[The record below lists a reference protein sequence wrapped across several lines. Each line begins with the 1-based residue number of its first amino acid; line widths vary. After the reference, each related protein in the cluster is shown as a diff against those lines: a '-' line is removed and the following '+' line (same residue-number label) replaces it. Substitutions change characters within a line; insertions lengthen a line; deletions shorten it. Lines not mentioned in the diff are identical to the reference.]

1 MKELDFSYETD
12 KKERK
17 AALIYGIS
25 TMRKVLDEYKEDYTQ
40 TLFTIPDPEDL
51 EEWDNRD
58 FELDGLS
65 NIISKLELAIEEV
78 EKIV

>member
-1 MKELDFSYETD
+1 MKEIDFSYETYQ
-12 KKERK
+12 KERK

-25 TMRKVLDEYKEDYTQ
+25 TMRKVLDEYKADYRD

>member
-1 MKELDFSYETD
+1 MKEIDFSFDTY

-17 AALIYGIS
+17 AALIFGLS
-25 TMRKVLDEYKEDYTQ
+25 TMRKVLDEYKKDYKY
-40 TLFTIPDPEDL
+40 TLFTMPDPDDK
-51 EEWDNRD
+51 EECDNRD

-65 NIISKLELAIEEV
+65 NIISKLELAIDEV

>member
-1 MKELDFSYETD
+1 MKEIDFSFDTY

-17 AALIYGIS
+17 AAIIYGLS
-25 TMRKVLDEYKEDYTQ
+25 TMRKVLDEYKEDYKH
-40 TLFTIPDPEDL
+40 TLFSIPDLDDN

-58 FELDGLS
+58 FELSSLAD
-65 NIISKLELAIEEV
+65 IISKLELAIAEV

>member
-1 MKELDFSYETD
+1 MKEIDFSHETY

-25 TMRKVLDEYKEDYTQ
+25 VMRKVLDEYKADYRD
-40 TLFTIPDPEDL
+40 TLFTTPDPDDI

-65 NIISKLELAIEEV
+65 NIISKLELAIEEF
-78 EKIV
+78 EQIV

>member
-1 MKELDFSYETD
+1 MKELDFTYETY

-17 AALIYGIS
+17 AAIIYGIS
-25 TMRKVLDEYKEDYTQ
+25 TMRKVLDEYKEDYRQ
-40 TLFTIPDPEDL
+40 TLFSIPDPDDI
-51 EEWDNRD
+51 EEWENRD

>member
-1 MKELDFSYETD
+1 MTEFDFSNEAYE
-12 KKERK
+12 KERK

-25 TMRKVLDEYKEDYTQ
+25 TMRKVLDEYKEDYRH
-40 TLFTIPDPEDL
+40 TLFTIPEPDDL

-58 FELDGLS
+58 FELDALL
-65 NIISKLELAIEEV
+65 NIITKLKFAIEEV

>member
-1 MKELDFSYETD
+1 MKELDFTYETY

-25 TMRKVLDEYKEDYTQ
+25 TMRKVLDEYKEDYTH

-65 NIISKLELAIEEV
+65 NIISKLELAIEEI